1 MNTKTRILIV
11 DDDIVRQSR
20 LKSPG
25 CVRARCDLAA
35 ARGRLI
41 QVKPSCAASNIMG
54 RKGKNMK
61 PLQTGS
67 VATRVRFRGESLA
80 GVMAAISLSFAPF
93 TDAGAAAGPL
103 SDADTACLGCHS
115 MEGLAKTLD
124 NGESLSLHV
133 PGEGF
138 AGSVHRVFGCT
149 SCHAAIDP
157 ASHPAAAASI
167 ASTRQYSI
175 ERAAACQMC
184 HADALEQYE
193 GSLHSAR
200 VREGHPLA
208 PVCTGCHG
216 AHEVSPRT
224 AYETCVGCHAA
235 DLDAHG
241 DWLPNAA
248 LHQEVV
254 SCAACHA
261 PDAARMID
269 LRLYDGAAKQWVVE
283 QEGTP
288 LFGQLAQTADANGDG
303 LDAKELRNL
312 LQEINRGAAIPKT
325 LRGRVELRTDVEA
338 HRLADKSHAIKACD
352 NCHQHGAEP
361 FRNVTVSVTGP
372 DGRPLR
378 YPAHP
383 EILNSTLAVQS
394 LPEFYAIGGTRSPIL
409 DALLV
414 LALLAGAGIPAGHLT
429 VKWLFRKYRA
439 RRARSGDGN
448 DAG

>member
-1 MNTKTRILIV
+1 
-11 DDDIVRQSR
+11 
-20 LKSPG
+20 
-25 CVRARCDLAA
+25 
-35 ARGRLI
+35 
-41 QVKPSCAASNIMG
+41 
-54 RKGKNMK
+54 MK
-61 PLQTGS
+61 PLQNDGAATLAKVHRQLLA
-67 VATRVRFRGESLA
+67 VAF
-80 GVMAAISLSFAPF
+80 AAIALSMAPF
-93 TDAGAAAGPL
+93 TGAVAAAGPL
-103 SDADTACLGCHS
+103 SEADTACLGCHS
-115 MEGLAKTLD
+115 IEGLTKTLD

-138 AGSVHRVFGCT
+138 AGSVHRPFGCAT
-149 SCHAAIDP
+149 CHAAIDP
-157 ASHPAAAASI
+157 ATHPAAASSI
-167 ASTRQYSI
+167 ASARQYSI

-283 QEGTP
+283 EEGAP
-288 LFGQLAQTADANGDG
+288 LFGQLAQAADANGDG
-303 LDAKELRNL
+303 LDANELRNL
-312 LQEINRGAAIPKT
+312 LQEVNRGAAIPRT

-338 HRLADKSHAIKACD
+338 HRMADKSHAIRACD
-352 NCHQHGAEP
+352 NCHQYGAEP

-372 DGRPLR
+372 DGRPAR
-378 YPAHP
+378 YPAHQ
-383 EILNSTLAVQS
+383 EILGSALAVQS
-394 LPEFYAIGGTRSPIL
+394 LPEFYAIGGTRSRIL

-414 LALLAGAGIPAGHLT
+414 LALLGGIGIPAGHMT
-429 VKWLFRKYRA
+429 MKWLFRK
-439 RRARSGDGN
+439 RRARNGGGN
-448 DAG
+448 DASRR

>member
-1 MNTKTRILIV
+1 ME
-11 DDDIVRQSR
+11 
-20 LKSPG
+20 
-25 CVRARCDLAA
+25 
-35 ARGRLI
+35 
-41 QVKPSCAASNIMG
+41 
-54 RKGKNMK
+54 RKEKNMK
-61 PLQTGS
+61 PLKTSG
-67 VATRVRFRGESLA
+67 VAARVRFRGELLA
-80 GVMAAISLSFAPF
+80 GVMAAISLWFASFA
-93 TDAGAAAGPL
+93 DAGAAVGPL
-103 SDADTACLGCHS
+103 SDADTVCLGCHS
-115 MEGLAKTLD
+115 IEGLAKTLD

-138 AGSVHRVFGCT
+138 AGSVHRVFGCA

-184 HADALEQYE
+184 HADALEQYG

-241 DWLPNAA
+241 NWLPNAA
-248 LHQEVV
+248 RHLETV

-283 QEGTP
+283 KEGKP
-288 LFGQLAQTADANGDG
+288 LFGQLAQVADANGDG
-303 LDAKELRNL
+303 LDANELRNL
-312 LQEINRGAAIPKT
+312 LQQINRRASIPKT
-325 LRGRVELRTDVEA
+325 LRGRVELRADVEA
-338 HRLADKSHAIKACD
+338 HRLADKSRALKACD
-352 NCHQHGAEP
+352 NCHQYGAEP
-361 FRNVTVSVTGP
+361 FQNVAVSVTGP
-372 DGRPLR
+372 DGRPVR
-378 YPAHP
+378 HAAHQD
-383 EILNSTLAVQS
+383 ILSSPLAVQS
-394 LPEFYAIGGTRSPIL
+394 LPEFYAIGGTRSRIL

-414 LALLAGAGIPAGHLT
+414 LTLLGGLGIPAGHMT
-429 VKWLFRKYRA
+429 MKWLFRKYRA
-439 RRARSGDGN
+439 RRAGSGGGN
-448 DAG
+448 DVR

>member
-1 MNTKTRILIV
+1 MKPPRN
-11 DDDIVRQSR
+11 D
-20 LKSPG
+20 G
-25 CVRARCDLAA
+25 A
-35 ARGRLI
+35 ARPARVHRQLLAG
-41 QVKPSCAASNIMG
+41 AF
-54 RKGKNMK
+54 
-61 PLQTGS
+61 
-67 VATRVRFRGESLA
+67 ATLTLSLA
-80 GVMAAISLSFAPF
+80 PFA
-93 TDAGAAAGPL
+93 TAGAAAGPL

-115 MEGLAKTLD
+115 IEGLEKTLG
-124 NGESLSLHV
+124 NGEKLSLHV
-133 PGEGF
+133 SGEGF
-138 AGSVHRVFGCT
+138 AGSVHRPFGCAT
-149 SCHAAIDP
+149 CHAAIDP
-157 ASHPAAAASI
+157 ATHPAAASSI
-167 ASTRQYSI
+167 ASAREYSI

-235 DLDAHG
+235 DLAAHG
-241 DWLPNAA
+241 DWLPNAT

-283 QEGTP
+283 EEGAP
-288 LFGQLAQTADANGDG
+288 LFGQLAQAADANGDG
-303 LDAKELRNL
+303 LDANELRNL
-312 LQEINRGAAIPKT
+312 LQEVNRGAAIPRT

-352 NCHQHGAEP
+352 NCHQYGAEP

-372 DGRPLR
+372 DGRPAR
-378 YPAHP
+378 YPAHQD
-383 EILNSTLAVQS
+383 ILGSALAVQS
-394 LPEFYAIGGTRSPIL
+394 LPEFYAIGGTRSRIL

-414 LALLAGAGIPAGHLT
+414 LALLGGVGIPAGHMT
-429 VKWLFRKYRA
+429 MKWLFRK
-439 RRARSGDGN
+439 RRARPGGN
-448 DAG
+448 DDSQG

>member
-1 MNTKTRILIV
+1 MR
-11 DDDIVRQSR
+11 
-20 LKSPG
+20 
-25 CVRARCDLAA
+25 
-35 ARGRLI
+35 
-41 QVKPSCAASNIMG
+41 
-54 RKGKNMK
+54 RKGAHMK
-61 PLQTGS
+61 PPRNDGA
-67 VATRVRFRGESLA
+67 ATPSTAHRQLPAGAFLA
-80 GVMAAISLSFAPF
+80 ITLSMAPF
-93 TDAGAAAGPL
+93 TNAGAAAGPL

-115 MEGLAKTLD
+115 IEALEKALD
-124 NGESLSLHV
+124 NGEKLSLHV
-133 PGEGF
+133 SGEGF
-138 AGSVHRVFGCT
+138 AGSVHGVFGCA

-167 ASTRQYSI
+167 ASIRRYSI
-175 ERAAACQMC
+175 ERAGACQLC
-184 HADALEQYE
+184 HSDALEQYE

-216 AHEVSPRT
+216 AHEVNPRT

-269 LRLYDGAAKQWVVE
+269 LRLYDGAAKRWVVE
-283 QEGTP
+283 EAGAP
-288 LFGQLAQTADANGDG
+288 LFGQLAQAADANGDG
-303 LDAKELRNL
+303 LDANELRNL
-312 LQEINRGAAIPKT
+312 LQEVNRGAAIPRT

-372 DGRPLR
+372 DGRPVR
-378 YPAHP
+378 YPAHHD
-383 EILNSTLAVQS
+383 ILGSALAVQS
-394 LPEFYAIGGTRSPIL
+394 LPEFYAIGGTRSRIL

-414 LALLAGAGIPAGHLT
+414 LALLGGVGIPVGHMT
-429 VKWLFRKYRA
+429 IKWLFRK
-439 RRARSGDGN
+439 RRARSSDGN
-448 DAG
+448 DASQR

>member
-1 MNTKTRILIV
+1 MNPLRNV
-11 DDDIVRQSR
+11 
-20 LKSPG
+20 
-25 CVRARCDLAA
+25 
-35 ARGRLI
+35 
-41 QVKPSCAASNIMG
+41 CAATQAKA
-54 RKGKNMK
+54 RRQ
-61 PLQTGS
+61 L
-67 VATRVRFRGESLA
+67 LA
-80 GVMAAISLSFAPF
+80 GVFAAITLSMTPFA
-93 TDAGAAAGPL
+93 TAVAAAGPL

-115 MEGLAKTLD
+115 IEGLSKTLD

-138 AGSVHRVFGCT
+138 AGSVHRVFGCA

-157 ASHPAAAASI
+157 ASHPAVASSI
-167 ASTRQYSI
+167 ASARQYSI
-175 ERAAACQMC
+175 ERAGTCQMC

-224 AYETCVGCHAA
+224 AYETCIGCHAA
-235 DLDAHG
+235 DLEAHG

-269 LRLYDGAAKQWVVE
+269 LRLYDGAKKQWVVE
-283 QEGTP
+283 KEGAP
-288 LFGQLAQTADANGDG
+288 LFEGLAQAADANGDG
-303 LDAKELRNL
+303 LDANELRAL
-312 LQEINRGAAIPKT
+312 LQGVNRRASMPRT

-338 HRLADKSHAIKACD
+338 HRLADKSHAIRSCD
-352 NCHQHGAEP
+352 NCHLYGAEP
-361 FRNVTVSVTGP
+361 FQNVTVSVTGP
-372 DGRPLR
+372 DGRPVR
-378 YPAHP
+378 YPAHKD
-383 EILNSTLAVQS
+383 ILGSALAVQS
-394 LPEFYAIGGTRSPIL
+394 LPEFYAIGGTRSRIL

-414 LALLAGAGIPAGHLT
+414 LALLAGVGIPAGHMT
-429 VKWLFRKYRA
+429 MKWLFRKYRA
-439 RRARSGDGN
+439 RRAGSGGGN
-448 DAG
+448 DAR

>member
-1 MNTKTRILIV
+1 MERKGASMKPPRN
-11 DDDIVRQSR
+11 D
-20 LKSPG
+20 G
-25 CVRARCDLAA
+25 A
-35 ARGRLI
+35 ARPARVHRQLLAG
-41 QVKPSCAASNIMG
+41 AF
-54 RKGKNMK
+54 
-61 PLQTGS
+61 
-67 VATRVRFRGESLA
+67 ATLTLSLA
-80 GVMAAISLSFAPF
+80 PFA
-93 TDAGAAAGPL
+93 TAGAAAGPL

-115 MEGLAKTLD
+115 IEGLEKTLG
-124 NGESLSLHV
+124 NGEKLSLHV
-133 PGEGF
+133 SGEGF
-138 AGSVHRVFGCT
+138 AGSVHRPFGCAT
-149 SCHAAIDP
+149 CHAAIDP
-157 ASHPAAAASI
+157 ATHPAAASSI
-167 ASTRQYSI
+167 ASAREYSI

-235 DLDAHG
+235 DLAAHG
-241 DWLPNAA
+241 DWLPNAT

-283 QEGTP
+283 EEGAP
-288 LFGQLAQTADANGDG
+288 LFGQLAQAADANGDG
-303 LDAKELRNL
+303 LDANELRNL
-312 LQEINRGAAIPKT
+312 LQEVNRGAAIPRT

-352 NCHQHGAEP
+352 NCHQYGAEP

-372 DGRPLR
+372 DGRPAR
-378 YPAHP
+378 YPAHQD
-383 EILNSTLAVQS
+383 ILGSALAVQS
-394 LPEFYAIGGTRSPIL
+394 LPEFYAIGGTRSRIL

-414 LALLAGAGIPAGHLT
+414 LALLGGVGIPAGHMT
-429 VKWLFRKYRA
+429 MKWLFRK
-439 RRARSGDGN
+439 RRARPGGN
-448 DAG
+448 DDSQG